1 MTKKQE
7 ITEKLSKCYPD
18 QIRKFKQIYCFDK
31 LNSDISIDEIVSC
44 IKNKDYNHCLFLLNN
59 TLKKNAEPKKEKVK
73 KDIPRIKVDEVWE
86 YAIEKG
92 REISRELRNEPAER
106 GIIGGVLEDEFEFNK
121 KKYEISIT
129 AFWEK
134 SNWFEISVSGVNYKR
149 SGDGEF

>member
-18 QIRKFKQIYCFDK
+18 QIRKFKQIYCFNK
-31 LNSDISIDEIVSC
+31 LNSDISIDEIVSY
-44 IKNKDYNHCLFLLNN
+44 IKKKDYNHCLFLLNN
-59 TLKKNAEPKKEKVK
+59 TLKKNADPEKEEVK
-73 KDIPRIKVDEVWE
+73 KDIPKIKVDEIWK

-92 REISRELRNEPAER
+92 REISCELRDEPAER
-106 GIIGGVLEDEFEFNK
+106 DVVGGGIEDEFEFNN
-121 KKYEISIT
+121 KKYKISIN

-134 SNWFEISVSGVNYKR
+134 SNWFEISVSGENYKR